1 MKLDPLAERLALHAA
16 NDGNPRTD
24 WIVTAH
30 PGFARLVASTPEE
43 YTTAREAFDAAEVLL
58 ARLLHQDYALK
69 YALRVTADHEPNWE
83 DDSILSWRGVLDVG
97 VVPLES
103 Q

>member
-1 MKLDPLAERLALHAA
+1 MRLDPLRERLALHASNEGDA
-16 NDGNPRTD
+16 RTD
-24 WIVTAH
+24 WTVTAH
-30 PGFARLVASTPEE
+30 PGFARLIASTPEE

-69 YALRVTADHEPNWE
+69 YALRITADHEPNWE
-83 DDSILSWRGVLDVG
+83 DDSVPCWRGVVDVG
-97 VVPLES
+97 VVPLKS